1 MKNAL
6 RILKSSFIALILA
19 LTTPSTWALCK
30 LNTSDGLP
38 YFTAELAGMTVPD
51 FAPGDYDIGSTIFKY
66 SGLLKLTNKILNSE
80 KPQFQCK
87 SETNGTPET
96 TGMRDYLTGIGP
108 QENGLYAAP
117 GTIKNIKIRLSAFT
131 IPFPFLVYSKDPKIS
146 GNWNEASFYYDIEL
160 IKTGPITSG
169 GILSGSF
176 AQSRANDA
184 AGQLLVDF
192 RFAGPVVI
200 RPRVPTCKVR
210 VKELRF
216 DMGAVLMR
224 SSGGV
229 GATSASSEEQNIQL
243 DCSGGDTGTATQV
256 YVTLTD
262 VTDRNNTSSNLTL
275 NRTSTARGIAAQ
287 ILSNGKPVRF
297 GAEADDTS
305 RWLAGDVPQGQTAF
319 LIPLQGRYVQTEDR
333 VVPGSANAS
342 AEFTIHYQ

>member
-6 RILKSSFIALILA
+6 RILKSSFIPLTWA

-38 YFTAELAGMTVPD
+38 YFTAELSGMTVPE
-51 FAPGDYDIGSTIFKY
+51 FAPGDYNIGSTIYKY
-66 SGLLKLTNKILNSE
+66 SGPLKLTNKIPESK
-80 KPQFQCK
+80 KPQFECAPGI
-87 SETNGTPET
+87 E
-96 TGMRDYLTGIGP
+96 DYLTGIGP
-108 QENGLYAAP
+108 HENGLYAAP
-117 GTIKNIKIRLSAFT
+117 GTIKNIKLKLSAFT
-131 IPFPFLVYSKDPKIS
+131 IPFPFLVYSTVPKTS

-160 IKTGPITSG
+160 IKTGPISSG
-169 GILSGSF
+169 GTLSGSF

-184 AGQLLVDF
+184 TGQLLVDF

-210 VKELRF
+210 VKEIRF

-297 GAEADDTS
+297 GTEADDTS

-319 LIPLQGRYVQTEDR
+319 SIPLQGRYVQTEDR

>member
-6 RILKSSFIALILA
+6 RILKSSFVALTLA
-19 LTTPSTWALCK
+19 LNIPATWAVCT
-30 LNTSDGLP
+30 LNTSDGMP
-38 YFTAELAGMTVPD
+38 YFTAELVGMTVPD
-51 FAPGDYDIGSTIFKY
+51 FAPGDFEIGSTIYKY
-66 SGLLKLTNKILNSE
+66 SGPLRLTNKNPRPPDD
-80 KPQFQCK
+80 KGYYHFNCP
-87 SETNGTPET
+87 NG
-96 TGMRDYLTGIGP
+96 MKDYLTGIGP
-108 QENGLYAAP
+108 HENGIYAAP
-117 GTIKNIKIRLSAFT
+117 GTIQNIKIKLSAFT
-131 IPFPFLVYSKDPKIS
+131 IPFPFLVFSDKPKFS
-146 GNWNEASFYYDIEL
+146 GTWNEVSFYYDVEL

-169 GILSGSF
+169 GSLFGSF

-192 RFAGPVVI
+192 RFAAPVVI

-210 VKELRF
+210 VKDIRF
-216 DMGAVLMR
+216 DMGTVLMR

-319 LIPLQGRYVQTEDR
+319 SIPLQGRYVQTEER